1 MEAHP
6 ETRNA
11 RKGEGARGGTDVSFP
26 TAWLSDPH
34 FNNLPQASVGL
45 LVRLIMESANL
56 RTDGKLEKRYITGES
71 TLLWIQANP
80 RWEEDLPPLEAWGI
94 LKTRRRSD
102 GRVESVRLDWS
113 EQASALYL
121 ETQAKRNRRNVK
133 QARERQKKA
142 DLEQKKQAEKLAEN
156 FPEISRETSQKPHAI
171 SVSVSGYGSDY
182 VGKDKDRIGKD
193 KDRTKEEDKN
203 LEASSI
209 SGAPPVGLSSAPL
222 KAWSAPYS
230 AFERGGEF
238 EEYANDTGEP
248 RFYS

>member
-56 RTDGKLEKRYITGES
+56 GTDGKLESLYLNGQS
-71 TLLWIQANP
+71 TLLWIRANP
-80 RWEEDLPPLEAWGI
+80 DWEKDLPPLEAWG
-94 LKTRRRSD
+94 KVKARRSN
-102 GRVESVRLDWS
+102 GKVESVRLDWS

-156 FPEISRETSQKPHAI
+156 FPETSLETSQKPHVT

-193 KDRTKEEDKN
+193 KDRTKEEAKN

-230 AFERGGEF
+230 AFKRGGEF

>member
-71 TLLWIQANP
+71 TLLWIKANP
-80 RWEEDLPPLEAWGI
+80 DWEEDLPPLEAWGI

-156 FPEISRETSQKPHAI
+156 FAEISLETSQKPPVT
-171 SVSVSGYGSDY
+171 SVTVSGYGSDY

-203 LEASSI
+203 LASSL
-209 SGAPPVGLSSAPL
+209 SGAPPLGLSSAPPE
-222 KAWSAPYS
+222 AWSAPYS
-230 AFERGGEF
+230 EF
-238 EEYANDTGEP
+238 EQGGRFEQYANRTGEP
-248 RFYS
+248 NFNN

>member
-26 TAWLSDPH
+26 TAWLSDPD
-34 FNNLPQASVGL
+34 FNALPLASVGL
-45 LVRLIMESANL
+45 LARLIMESANL
-56 RTDGKLEKRYITGES
+56 ATDGKLESRYLNGQS
-71 TLLWIQANP
+71 TLLWIKANP
-80 RWEEDLPPLEAWGI
+80 DWEEHLPPLETWG
-94 LKTRRRSD
+94 KVKARRSN
-102 GRVESVRLDWS
+102 GKVESVRLDWS

-156 FPEISRETSQKPHAI
+156 FAEISRETSQKPHAT
-171 SVSVSGYGSDY
+171 SVTVSDYGSDY

-230 AFERGGEF
+230 AFEHGGEF

>member
-26 TAWLSDPH
+26 TAWLSDPD
-34 FNNLPQASVGL
+34 FNALPLASVGL
-45 LVRLIMESANL
+45 LARLIMESANL
-56 RTDGKLEKRYITGES
+56 ATDGKLENRYLNGQS
-71 TLLWIQANP
+71 TLLWIKANP
-80 RWEEDLPPLEAWGI
+80 DWEEHLPPLEAWG
-94 LKTRRRSD
+94 KVKARRSN

-156 FPEISRETSQKPHAI
+156 FPETSLETSHKPHVT

-203 LEASSI
+203 LTNSSF
-209 SGAPPVGLSSAPL
+209 SGARPVGLSSAPPEV
-222 KAWSAPYS
+222 WSAPYS
-230 AFERGGEF
+230 DFEQGGKYEQ
-238 EEYANDTGEP
+238 YANRTGEP
-248 RFYS
+248 NFNN